1 MGFFYLTFLNIFV
14 IIIMKGDIELELN
27 CKLLEKTFKD
37 ADGQSHAYYVL
48 AFTLADNS
56 VLEVSVK
63 GDKAKLL
70 KLSNNVNSSQNNFWP
85 E

>member
-1 MGFFYLTFLNIFV
+1 M
-14 IIIMKGDIELELN
+14 ELK
-27 CKLLEKTFKD
+27 CKLLDKTFKD
-37 ADGQSHAYYVL
+37 SDGQSHVYYVL
-48 AFTLADNS
+48 AFRLADDS
-56 VLEVSVK
+56 ILEISVK

>member
-1 MGFFYLTFLNIFV
+1 M
-14 IIIMKGDIELELN
+14 ELE
-27 CKLLEKTFKD
+27 CKLLEKSFTD
-37 ADGQSHAYYVL
+37 AVGQSHAYYVL
-48 AFTLADNS
+48 AFRLVDDS
-56 VLEVSVK
+56 ILEISVK

>member
-1 MGFFYLTFLNIFV
+1 M
-14 IIIMKGDIELELN
+14 ELN

-37 ADGQSHAYYVL
+37 ADGQSHVYYVL
-48 AFTLADNS
+48 AFKLADNS
-56 VLEVSVK
+56 ILEISVK

-70 KLSNNVNSSQNNFWP
+70 KLSNNLNSSQNNFWP

>member
-1 MGFFYLTFLNIFV
+1 M
-14 IIIMKGDIELELN
+14 ELK
-27 CKLLEKTFKD
+27 CKLLEKSFTD

-48 AFTLADNS
+48 AFRLVDDS
-56 VLEVSVK
+56 ILEISVK